1 LYLHRAARYKAP
13 ATGGFMATLLKLL
26 AFTFLAVIDLF
37 VCFYGTTLAMSYL
50 YTVDWAPIAF

>member
-37 VCFYGTTLAMSYL
+37 VCFYGTTLAMSYIHAL
-50 YTVDWAPIAF
+50 DAAPIAF